1 MWDKIDVEMDKIAI
15 VRDDGPG
22 LTGAYKYVNQ
32 ADISKYEREAKELVE
47 RANQLR
53 KQGKKVSYVDF
64 TPEENARMKL
74 YNATMRLN
82 RLEYLKSQI
91 GLSMVK
97 TGINVD
103 SDLRSKLTDDYIKE
117 KERQAGILADSLQGT
132 AWTSSEVAQA
142 VMAQTGSANFSQR
155 LWADN
160 DALKAELDAVI
171 SSDIVRGSN
180 PREMARLLKDHV
192 KSTVTNH
199 RYITERLARTESAR
213 VQAEAQINSFIKND
227 YRFCVWITEPKA
239 CSTCKEIEHHDS
251 GNGAGVYEVAKV
263 PSLPAHPNCRCS
275 LSATWV
281 DGKNNSYKDTFGGSD
296 ETEPR
301 KVKKHKV
308 PSGKVDANEQPEQAE
323 EIHNYVNDDLVAA
336 FNKALG
342 VKQAKKTVSEIN
354 ETLSKAPGSMKKMF
368 AKYQDNFKMK
378 FTRNDSYYSLSDK
391 TVRLDKKSLNVG
403 SDMEYYQKKN
413 DVFFHEFGHLI
424 DNQSTVGRYDISSNL
439 LMELNEDIDN
449 IIETMINRETI
460 KVTKVS
466 EADKMGYVENY
477 GWFKVK
483 KNGELT
489 VQAENKLYKMQKSN
503 AFRTMAKEIKDA
515 GHIKQDYGDVSDMI
529 SGTGIYQTGSSLKS
543 PLGIGHKWSYFN
555 QSRGRFLNELRC
567 AEFFAEATSATIN
580 NPGSLELIKKYF
592 PNAYAKYEKLV
603 EKVIADE

>member
-1 MWDKIDVEMDKIAI
+1 MDKIAI

-22 LTGAYKYVNQ
+22 LTGAYKHVNQ
-32 ADISKYEREAKELVE
+32 ADIKKYEREAKELVE

-53 KQGKKVSYVDF
+53 KQGKKVSYADF

-103 SDLRSKLTDDYIKE
+103 NDLRSKLTDDYIKE

-132 AWTSSEVAQA
+132 TWTSSEVAQA

-171 SSDIVRGSN
+171 SSGIVRGSN

-213 VQAEAQINSFIKND
+213 VQTEAQINSFIKND

-308 PSGKVDANEQPEQAE
+308 PSGKVDTTKQPEQTE
-323 EIHNYVNDDLVAA
+323 EVHNYVNDDLVAA

-354 ETLSKAPGSMKKMF
+354 ETLSKAPGSMRKMF
-368 AKYQDNFKMK
+368 AKYQNNFKLE
-378 FTRNDSYYSLSDK
+378 FTNKSYQNMGKVRIDPKTLNVENDMNYYS
-391 TVRLDKKSLNVG
+391 
-403 SDMEYYQKKN
+403 KKN
-413 DVFFHEFGHLI
+413 DVFFHEFGHFI
-424 DNQSTVGRYDISSNL
+424 DEEAGNGKTPAISLGRIEKKLD
-439 LMELNEDIDN
+439 EDIKSMLNGYLESDLE
-449 IIETMINRETI
+449 ISKYSDDGKKGYIE
-460 KVTKVS
+460 
-466 EADKMGYVENY
+466 DL

-489 VQAENKLYKMQKSN
+489 AAALKQAKQVRVFESKEAIVNKI
-503 AFRTMAKEIKDA
+503 EKDVKDS
-515 GHIKQDYGDVSDMI
+515 GYTEQDYKDLSDMI
-529 SGTGIYQTGSSLKS
+529 SGSDLQSTGRIRS
-543 PLGIGHKWSYFN
+543 PFDIGHDWYDYWQRYGGAVYDMYRS
-555 QSRGRFLNELRC
+555 S
-567 AEFFAEATSATIN
+567 EFFAEATSATIN
-580 NPGSLELIKKYF
+580 NPKSLELIKRYF
-592 PNAYAKYEKLV
+592 PKAYAEYENIIS
-603 EKVIADE
+603 EVINDD

>member
-1 MWDKIDVEMDKIAI
+1 MDKIAI

-32 ADISKYEREAKELVE
+32 ADIKKYEREAKELVE

-53 KQGKKVSYVDF
+53 KQGKKVSYADF

-132 AWTSSEVAQA
+132 TWTNSEVAQA

-171 SSDIVRGSN
+171 SSGIVRGSN

-192 KSTVTNH
+192 RSTVTNH

-213 VQAEAQINSFIKND
+213 VQTEAQINSFIKND

-281 DGKNNSYKDTFGGSD
+281 DGKNNSYKDTFGASD
-296 ETEPR
+296 EVEPR

-308 PSGKVDANEQPEQAE
+308 SSGKVDATKQPEQAE
-323 EIHNYVNDDLVAA
+323 EVHNYVNDDLVEA

-342 VKQAKKTVSEIN
+342 VKQAEKTVSEIN
-354 ETLSKAPGSMKKMF
+354 ETLSKAPESMRKMF
-368 AKYQDNFKMK
+368 AKYQDNFKLE
-378 FTRNDSYYSLSDK
+378 FTNKSYQNMGKVRIDPKTLNVENDMNYYS
-391 TVRLDKKSLNVG
+391 
-403 SDMEYYQKKN
+403 KKN
-413 DVFFHEFGHLI
+413 DVFFHEFGHFI
-424 DNQSTVGRYDISSNL
+424 DEAAGKGKTPAISLGRIEKKLD
-439 LMELNEDIDN
+439 EDIKSMLNSYLNSDLE
-449 IIETMINRETI
+449 ISKYSDDGKKGYIE
-460 KVTKVS
+460 
-466 EADKMGYVENY
+466 DL

-483 KNGELT
+483 KSGELT
-489 VQAENKLYKMQKSN
+489 AAALKQAKQVRVFESKEAIVNKIEKDVKSGGY
-503 AFRTMAKEIKDA
+503 TE
-515 GHIKQDYGDVSDMI
+515 QDYTDLSDII
-529 SGTGIYQTGSSLKS
+529 SGSDLQSTGRIRS
-543 PLGIGHKWSYFN
+543 PFNIGHDWYDYWQRYGGAVYDMYRS
-555 QSRGRFLNELRC
+555 S
-567 AEFFAEATSATIN
+567 EFFAEATSATIN
-580 NPGSLELIKKYF
+580 NPKSLELIKQYF
-592 PNAYAKYEKLV
+592 PKAYAEYENIIS
-603 EKVIADE
+603 EVISDD

>member
-1 MWDKIDVEMDKIAI
+1 MDKIAI

-22 LTGAYKYVNQ
+22 LTGAYKHVNQ
-32 ADISKYEREAKELVE
+32 ADIKKYEREAKELVE
-47 RANQLR
+47 QANQLR
-53 KQGKKVSYVDF
+53 KQGKNVSYEDF

-82 RLEYLKSQI
+82 QLEYLKSQI

-171 SSDIVRGSN
+171 SSGIVRGSN
-180 PREMARLLKDHV
+180 PREMTRLLKDHV
-192 KSTVTNH
+192 RSTVTNH

-213 VQAEAQINSFIKND
+213 VQTEAQINSFIKND

-281 DGKNNSYKDTFGGSD
+281 NGKNNSYKDTFGGSD

-301 KVKKHKV
+301 KVKKHKA
-308 PSGKVDANEQPEQAE
+308 PSGKVDTTKQPEQTE
-323 EIHNYVNDDLVAA
+323 EVHNYVNDDLVEA

-342 VKQAKKTVSEIN
+342 VKQAEKTISEIN
-354 ETLSKAPGSMKKMF
+354 ETLSKAPESMQKMF
-368 AKYQDNFKMK
+368 AKYQGNFKLE
-378 FTRNDSYYSLSDK
+378 FTNKSYQNMGKVRIDAKTLNAENDMNYYS
-391 TVRLDKKSLNVG
+391 
-403 SDMEYYQKKN
+403 KKN
-413 DVFFHEFGHLI
+413 DVFFHEFGHFI
-424 DNQSTVGRYDISSNL
+424 DEASRKGKTPAISLGRIEKKLD
-439 LMELNEDIDN
+439 EDIKSMLNGYLESDLE
-449 IIETMINRETI
+449 ISKYSDDGKKGYIE
-460 KVTKVS
+460 
-466 EADKMGYVENY
+466 DL

-483 KNGELT
+483 KSGELT
-489 VQAENKLYKMQKSN
+489 AAALKQAKQVRVFESKEAIVNKI
-503 AFRTMAKEIKDA
+503 EKDVKN
-515 GHIKQDYGDVSDMI
+515 GGYIEQDYKDLSDMI
-529 SGTGIYQTGSSLKS
+529 SGSGLQSTGRIRS
-543 PLGIGHKWSYFN
+543 PFDIGHDWYDYWQRYGGAVYDMYRS
-555 QSRGRFLNELRC
+555 S
-567 AEFFAEATSATIN
+567 EFFAEATSATIN
-580 NPGSLELIKKYF
+580 NPKSLELIKRYF
-592 PNAYAKYEKLV
+592 PKAYAEYEAIISEV
-603 EKVIADE
+603 TNNG

>member
-1 MWDKIDVEMDKIAI
+1 MDKIAI

-32 ADISKYEREAKELVE
+32 ADINKYEREAKELVE

-53 KQGKKVSYVDF
+53 KQGKKVSYADF

-132 AWTSSEVAQA
+132 TWTSSEVAQA

-171 SSDIVRGSN
+171 SSGIVRGSN

-192 KSTVTNH
+192 RSTVTNH

-281 DGKNNSYKDTFGGSD
+281 DGKNNSYKDAFGGSD

-354 ETLSKAPGSMKKMF
+354 ETLSKASESMKKMF
-368 AKYQDNFKMK
+368 AKYQDNFKLE
-378 FTRNDSYYSLSDK
+378 FTNKSYQNMGKVRIDVKTLNVENDMNYYS
-391 TVRLDKKSLNVG
+391 
-403 SDMEYYQKKN
+403 KKN
-413 DVFFHEFGHLI
+413 DVFFHEFGHFI
-424 DNQSTVGRYDISSNL
+424 DEAAGKGKTPAISLGRIEKKLD
-439 LMELNEDIDN
+439 EDIKSMLNGYLESDLE
-449 IIETMINRETI
+449 ISKYSDDGKKGYIE
-460 KVTKVS
+460 
-466 EADKMGYVENY
+466 DL

-489 VQAENKLYKMQKSN
+489 AAALKQAKQVRVFESKEAIINKI
-503 AFRTMAKEIKDA
+503 EKDVRS
-515 GHIKQDYGDVSDMI
+515 GGYTEQDYKDLSDMI
-529 SGTGIYQTGSSLKS
+529 SGSGLQSTGRIRS
-543 PLGIGHKWSYFN
+543 PFDIGHDWYDYWQRYGGAVYDMYRS
-555 QSRGRFLNELRC
+555 S
-567 AEFFAEATSATIN
+567 EFFAEATSATIN
-580 NPGSLELIKKYF
+580 NPKSLELIKRYF
-592 PNAYAKYEKLV
+592 PKAYAEYE
-603 EKVIADE
+603 EIISEVINDD